1 MTPIRS
7 FAPTLILS
15 ALALA
20 CLPGWA
26 ADSPPQAAVA
36 KAASQAPLAKASAA
50 GRYSE
55 GELNSIIEQLTK
67 SGKLDSAIDA
77 GVKRFVANQQ
87 MAAAKAQDAEQA
99 KRADQAK
106 NARKV
111 NPARDHIYGS
121 PKAEWSFIV
130 YSDLECPYCKAHGG
144 MPEGAAKIVGLDK
157 INVVFR
163 HLPLPMHGDTAKK
176 EAVAAECVA
185 KQAGNDGFFK
195 FVNDVL
201 KTSQLNGQ
209 GLKDGDAGLAKLAAS
224 SGAQDEAAFA
234 SCMQDPKSSDNV
246 KEDLADGSNAGVAGT
261 PGNIIRN
268 NKTGLS
274 VAAHGYNSAGEA
286 SIAAHIKTV
295 MAGGK

>member
-1 MTPIRS
+1 MTTIRR
-7 FAPTLILS
+7 FAPKFILS
-15 ALALA
+15 SLVLASIS
-20 CLPGWA
+20 CFA
-26 ADSPPQAAVA
+26 ADSAPAAPVA
-36 KAASQAPLAKASAA
+36 KSTTSGK
-50 GRYSE
+50 YSE
-55 GELNSIIEQLTK
+55 ADLNMMIEQLTK
-67 SGKLDSAIDA
+67 SGKLDAAIDS

-87 MAAAKAQDAEQA
+87 ATAAKAQEAEQA

-111 NPARDHIYGS
+111 APARDHIYGS
-121 PKAEWSFIV
+121 AKADWSFIV
-130 YSDLECPYCKAHGG
+130 YSDLECPYCKLHSG
-144 MPEGAAKIVGLDK
+144 MPEAAAKIIGLDK
-157 INVVFR
+157 VNVVFR

-209 GLKDGDAGLAKLAAS
+209 GLKDGDAGLAKLALAA
-224 SGAQDEAAFA
+224 GAKDENAFVA
-234 SCMQDPKSSDNV
+234 CMQDPKSADNV
-246 KEDLADGSNAGVAGT
+246 KEDLADGSGAGVSGT

-268 NKTGLS
+268 NKTGFS
-274 VAAHGYNSAGEA
+274 VAAHGYNSGGETA
-286 SIAAHIKTV
+286 IAAHIKSV